1 MIRAEY
7 LQRRTE
13 FAARG
18 QALPQAKLLDVDV
31 IDIRSAKRQR
41 DRLQQYIRDNL
52 RNDALCTQYGI
63 HPRTLEKILARETWS
78 HLP

>member
-1 MIRAEY
+1 MTRDEY
-7 LQRRTE
+7 LRRSTE

-18 QALPQAKLLDVDV
+18 QDLPQAKLLDMDV
-31 IDIRSAKRQR
+31 INIRSAKRQR
-41 DRLQQYIRDNL
+41 DKLQQYIKDHLSNQ
-52 RNDALCTQYGI
+52 ALCDQYGI

>member
-1 MIRAEY
+1 MTRDKY

-18 QALPQAKLLDVDV
+18 QALPQAKLLDMDV

-41 DRLQQYIRDNL
+41 DKLQQYIRDNL
-52 RNDALCTQYGI
+52 SNDALCTQYGI

>member
-1 MIRAEY
+1 MTRQEY

-18 QALPQAKLLDVDV
+18 QALPQSKLLDMDV
-31 IDIRSAKRQR
+31 INIRSAKRQR
-41 DRLQQYIRDNL
+41 DRLLTHIRENL
-52 RNDALCTQYGI
+52 SNAALCNQYGI